1 MRTRSLIPTVVVC
14 LLVGVTA
21 ARGQFRG
28 QFPRISDQD
37 REGREQ
43 GVIRGT
49 VLAADGESPLAK
61 ATVSLRK
68 SGSRGGD
75 SERTARSDDRGEYEF
90 TDLEAGKY
98 LLSVMRNGFLP
109 QNYGQK
115 RIQAFRGQPG
125 GTPLTLGNG
134 QVLNGIDFKLIRGGV
149 VEGRVADQDY
159 EPLSR
164 VIVTM
169 SGYQTM
175 QGERTLV
182 PVARAQTD
190 DRGQFRLFDI
200 PPGSYFLSATQ
211 GGFRLFGRRGRGRR
225 GQSFPP
231 TYYPGVPSPE
241 QASRIEV
248 SAGGE
253 VGGFHLTL
261 IESHTYSVSG
271 RVLAAEGSPA
281 QSVRIMTVNRSS
293 PGQVSLRGG
302 ATTDLQGTFKV
313 ANLLPGRYRL
323 IARRGRGQEPQIA
336 SASVEVIDRDIQGL
350 TLALGS
356 GASITGRIVS
366 ENQEPALNWR
376 RVSVVTRP
384 AEGGRRGFGF
394 GGGGRLGGGGR
405 PIEEDFS
412 FRISNLPGGLY
423 RLSVSLPPGNHYV
436 ESIRAEGQ
444 DIIDRLIEIND
455 HDHLS
460 GVEVHVSPHGSRISG
475 MVQSEEDGKAVDGAT
490 VLVFAADPQQ
500 RGSFSRFTRTTQT
513 DQAGRYSLEGLA
525 PSEYLVCALVEHEPG
540 RESEPEY
547 LSFLE
552 GDSTPIDLS
561 AGKMSSKTLVA
572 LEEPATN

>member
-1 MRTRSLIPTVVVC
+1 MRARFLFPTVVVC
-14 LLVGVTA
+14 LLVGVIA

-28 QFPRISDQD
+28 QIPRSSDQD
-37 REGREQ
+37 REGRER
-43 GVIRGT
+43 GVIQGT

-75 SERTARSDDRGEYEF
+75 SERSARSDDRGQYEF

-149 VEGRVADQDY
+149 VEGQVADQDY

-211 GGFRLFGRRGRGRR
+211 GGFRFFGRRGRGRR

-241 QASRIEV
+241 QATRIEV

-313 ANLLPGRYRL
+313 AGLLPGRYRL
-323 IARRGRGQEPQIA
+323 IASRGRGQEPQIA

-366 ENQEPALNWR
+366 ENEEPALNWR
-376 RVSVVTRP
+376 RVSVATRS
-384 AEGGRRGFGF
+384 AEGGGRGFRF
-394 GGGGRLGGGGR
+394 GGGGR

-423 RLSVSLPPGNHYV
+423 RLSVNLPPGNHYV
-436 ESIRAEGQ
+436 ESIRAQGQ
-444 DIIDRLIEIND
+444 DIIDRLIEMND
-455 HDHLS
+455 HDQLS
-460 GVEVHVSPHGSRISG
+460 GVEVRVSPHGSRISG
-475 MVQSEEDGKAVDGAT
+475 VVQSEEDGKAVDGAT
-490 VLVFAADPQQ
+490 VLVFSADPQQ

-513 DQAGRYSLEGLA
+513 DQTGRYSLEGLPPA
-525 PSEYLVCALVEHEPG
+525 EYLVCALVEHESG

-547 LSFLE
+547 LNGLE
-552 GDSTPIDLS
+552 GDSTTIDLS
-561 AGKMSSKTLVA
+561 AGEMSSKTLVA
-572 LEEPATN
+572 LPAPATN

>member
-1 MRTRSLIPTVVVC
+1 MRTRFLFPTVVVC
-14 LLVGVTA
+14 LLVGVIA

-28 QFPRISDQD
+28 QIPRSSDQD
-37 REGREQ
+37 REGRER
-43 GVIRGT
+43 GVIQGT

-75 SERTARSDDRGEYEF
+75 SERSARSDDRGQYEF

-211 GGFRLFGRRGRGRR
+211 GGFRFFGGRGRGRR

-313 ANLLPGRYRL
+313 AGLLPGRYRL
-323 IARRGRGQEPQIA
+323 IASRGRGQEPQIA
-336 SASVEVIDRDIQGL
+336 SASVEVIDRDIQGV

-366 ENQEPALNWR
+366 ENEEPALNWR
-376 RVSVVTRP
+376 RVSVATRS
-384 AEGGRRGFGF
+384 AEGGGRGFRF
-394 GGGGRLGGGGR
+394 GGGGRS
-405 PIEEDFS
+405 IEEDFS

-423 RLSVSLPPGNHYV
+423 RLSVNLPPGNHYV
-436 ESIRAEGQ
+436 ESIRAQGQ
-444 DIIDRLIEIND
+444 DIIDRLIEMND
-455 HDHLS
+455 HDQLS
-460 GVEVHVSPHGSRISG
+460 GVEVRVSPHGSRISG
-475 MVQSEEDGKAVDGAT
+475 VVQSEEDGKAVDGAT
-490 VLVFAADPQQ
+490 VLVFSADPQQ

-513 DQAGRYSLEGLA
+513 DQTGRYSLEGLPPA
-525 PSEYLVCALVEHEPG
+525 EYLVCALVEHESG

-547 LSFLE
+547 LNGLE
-552 GDSTPIDLS
+552 GDSTTIDLS
-561 AGKMSSKTLVA
+561 AGEMSSKTLVA
-572 LEEPATN
+572 LPAPATN

>member
-1 MRTRSLIPTVVVC
+1 MRTQSLFLVVC

-21 ARGQFRG
+21 SSGQIRGQVPG
-28 QFPRISDQD
+28 NSDQD
-37 REGREQ
+37 REEREL
-43 GVIRGT
+43 GVVRGT
-49 VLAADGESPLAK
+49 VLAADGDSPLGK

-75 SERTARSDDRGEYEF
+75 SRRTARSDARGNYEF
-90 TDLEAGKY
+90 RDLEAGKY
-98 LLSVMRNGFLP
+98 LLSVTRNRYLP

-115 RIQAFRGQPG
+115 RIQAFRRQEG
-125 GTPLTLGNG
+125 GTPLTLGDG
-134 QVLNGIDFKLIRGGV
+134 EVLRGIDFKLIRGGV

-164 VIVTM
+164 VAVTL
-169 SGYQTM
+169 SGYQTV

-182 PVARAQTD
+182 PVSRAQTD

-200 PPGSYFLSATQ
+200 PPGSYFLSATRVN
-211 GGFRLFGRRGRGRR
+211 FPFFGRRGRRR
-225 GQSFPP
+225 QSFPP

-241 QASRIEV
+241 QATKVEV

-271 RVLAAEGSPA
+271 RVLAADGSPA
-281 QSVRIMTVNRSS
+281 QSVRIITVNQSG

-302 ATTDLQGTFKV
+302 TTTDPQGVFKV
-313 ANLLPGRYRL
+313 AGLLPGKHRL
-323 IARRGRGQEPQIA
+323 IARRGRREEPQIA
-336 SASVEVIDRDIQGL
+336 SASVEVIDQDLQGL

-356 GASITGRIVS
+356 GAAITGRIVS
-366 ENQEPALNWR
+366 DSQETALDWR
-376 RVSVVTRP
+376 RISVVARP
-384 AEGGRRGFGF
+384 AAGGRRGRMF
-394 GGGGRLGGGGR
+394 GGGETRV
-405 PIEEDFS
+405 EEDFS

-423 RLSVSLPPGNHYV
+423 RFSVRLPPGNHYV

-444 DIIDRLIEIND
+444 DIIDRLVEMSD
-455 HDHLS
+455 HDDLS
-460 GVEVHVSPHGSRISG
+460 GVEVRISPKGSRISG
-475 MVQSEEDGKAVDGAT
+475 MVESEEDRIAVDGAT

-513 DQAGRYSLEGLA
+513 DQAGRFFLEGLPPA
-525 PSEYLVCALVEHEPG
+525 EYLVCALVEHEPG

-547 LSFLE
+547 LNGLE
-552 GDSTPIDLS
+552 GDSTSIDLS
-561 AGKMSSKTLVA
+561 AGEVSRKTLVA
-572 LEEPATN
+572 LQAPAIN

>member
-1 MRTRSLIPTVVVC
+1 MRTRFLFPTVVVC
-14 LLVGVTA
+14 LLVGVIA

-28 QFPRISDQD
+28 QIPTSSDQD
-37 REGREQ
+37 REGRER
-43 GVIRGT
+43 GVIQGT

-75 SERTARSDDRGEYEF
+75 SERSARSDDRGQYEF

-134 QVLNGIDFKLIRGGV
+134 QVLNGIDFNLIRGGV

-211 GGFRLFGRRGRGRR
+211 GGFRFFGGRGRGRR

-313 ANLLPGRYRL
+313 AGLLPGRYRL
-323 IARRGRGQEPQIA
+323 IASRGRGQEPQIA
-336 SASVEVIDRDIQGL
+336 SASVEVIDRDIQGV

-366 ENQEPALNWR
+366 ENEEPALNWR
-376 RVSVVTRP
+376 RVSVATRS
-384 AEGGRRGFGF
+384 AEGGGRGFRF
-394 GGGGRLGGGGR
+394 GGGGR

-423 RLSVSLPPGNHYV
+423 RLSVNLPPGNHYV
-436 ESIRAEGQ
+436 ESIRAQGQ
-444 DIIDRLIEIND
+444 DIIDRLIEMND
-455 HDHLS
+455 HDQLS
-460 GVEVHVSPHGSRISG
+460 GVEVRVSPHGSRISG
-475 MVQSEEDGKAVDGAT
+475 VVQSEEDGKAVDGAT
-490 VLVFAADPQQ
+490 VLVFSADPQQ

-513 DQAGRYSLEGLA
+513 DQTGRYSLEGLPPA
-525 PSEYLVCALVEHEPG
+525 EYLVCALVEHESG

-547 LSFLE
+547 LNGLE
-552 GDSTPIDLS
+552 GDSTTIDLS
-561 AGKMSSKTLVA
+561 AGEMSSKTLVA
-572 LEEPATN
+572 LPAPATN

>member
-1 MRTRSLIPTVVVC
+1 MRTRFLFPTVVVC
-14 LLVGVTA
+14 LLVGVIA

-28 QFPRISDQD
+28 QIPRSSDQD
-37 REGREQ
+37 REGRER
-43 GVIRGT
+43 GVIQGT

-75 SERTARSDDRGEYEF
+75 SERSARSDDRGQYEF

-211 GGFRLFGRRGRGRR
+211 GGFRFFGGRGRGRR

-313 ANLLPGRYRL
+313 AGLLPGRYRL
-323 IARRGRGQEPQIA
+323 IASRGRGQEPQIA

-366 ENQEPALNWR
+366 ENEEPALNWR
-376 RVSVVTRP
+376 RVSVATRS
-384 AEGGRRGFGF
+384 AEGGGRGFRF
-394 GGGGRLGGGGR
+394 GGGGR

-423 RLSVSLPPGNHYV
+423 RLSVNLPPGNHYV
-436 ESIRAEGQ
+436 ESIRAQGQ
-444 DIIDRLIEIND
+444 DIIDRLIEMND
-455 HDHLS
+455 HDQLS
-460 GVEVHVSPHGSRISG
+460 GVEVRVSPHGSRISG
-475 MVQSEEDGKAVDGAT
+475 VVQSEEDGKAVDGAT
-490 VLVFAADPQQ
+490 VLVFSADPQQ
-500 RGSFSRFTRTTQT
+500 RGSFSRFTRTTQS
-513 DQAGRYSLEGLA
+513 DQTGRYSLEGLPPA
-525 PSEYLVCALVEHEPG
+525 EYLVCALVEHESG

-547 LSFLE
+547 LNGLE
-552 GDSTPIDLS
+552 GDSTTIDLS
-561 AGKMSSKTLVA
+561 AGEMSSKTLVA
-572 LEEPATN
+572 LPAPATN

>member
-1 MRTRSLIPTVVVC
+1 MRTQCLFPALVVC
-14 LLVGVTA
+14 LSLGVTA
-21 ARGQFRG
+21 SSGQIRGQV
-28 QFPRISDQD
+28 PRSSDQERED
-37 REGREQ
+37 RELGAIQ
-43 GVIRGT
+43 GA
-49 VLAADGESPLAK
+49 VLAADGGSPLAK

-75 SERTARSDDRGEYEF
+75 RQRTARTDARGEYEF
-90 TDLEAGKY
+90 RDLEAGKY
-98 LLSVMRNGFLP
+98 QLSVMRNGYLP

-115 RIQAFRGQPG
+115 KVQAFRGRPS
-125 GTPLTLGNG
+125 GTPLTLGEG
-134 QVLNGIDFKLIRGGV
+134 RMLDGIDFNLIRGGV

-164 VIVTM
+164 VAVAL
-169 SGYQTM
+169 SGYQTV

-200 PPGSYFLSATQ
+200 PPGSYFLSATR
-211 GGFRLFGRRGRGRR
+211 GGFPFFGRRGRRR
-225 GQSFPP
+225 QSFPP
-231 TYYPGVPSPE
+231 TYYPGVPSLE
-241 QASRIEV
+241 QATKVEV

-271 RVLAAEGSPA
+271 RVLAADGSPA
-281 QSVRIMTVNRSS
+281 QSVRIITVNQSG

-302 ATTDLQGTFKV
+302 TTTDPQGVFKV
-313 ANLLPGRYRL
+313 AGLLPGKHRL
-323 IARRGRGQEPQIA
+323 IALRGRREEPQIA
-336 SASVEVIDRDIQGL
+336 SASVEVIDQDLQGL

-366 ENQEPALNWR
+366 ENEEPALDWR
-376 RVSVVTRP
+376 RISVETRP
-384 AEGGRRGFGF
+384 AEGGRRGRVF
-394 GGGGRLGGGGR
+394 GGRGARV
-405 PIEEDFS
+405 EEDLS

-423 RLSVSLPPGNHYV
+423 RFSVSLPPGNHYV

-444 DIIDRLIEIND
+444 DIFDRLLELND

-460 GVEVHVSPHGSRISG
+460 EVEVRVSPEGSQISG
-475 MVQSEEDGKAVDGAT
+475 MVESEEDGQPVDGAT

-500 RGSFSRFTRTTQT
+500 RGSVSRFTRTTQT
-513 DQAGRYSLEGLA
+513 DQAGRFSLQGLA
-525 PSEYLVCALVEHEPG
+525 PAEYLVCALVEHEPG

-547 LSFLE
+547 LNGLE
-552 GDSTPIDLS
+552 GDSTTIDLS
-561 AGKMSSKTLVA
+561 AGEMSSKTLVA
-572 LEEPATN
+572 LQAPATN

>member
-1 MRTRSLIPTVVVC
+1 MRLRSRLPALVVY
-14 LLVGVTA
+14 LMVGVVA
-21 ARGQFRG
+21 LSGQIRGQVAG
-28 QFPRISDQD
+28 SSDQD
-37 REGREQ
+37 RADRES

-49 VLAADGESPLAK
+49 VLAADGESRLAK
-61 ATVSLRK
+61 ATVLLRK
-68 SGSRGGD
+68 SGSRRGAG
-75 SERTARSDDRGEYEF
+75 ERTARSDGRGQYEF
-90 TDLEAGKY
+90 KDLEAGKY
-98 LLSVMRNGFLP
+98 LLSVTRNGFLP

-115 RIQAFRGQPG
+115 RVPAFRGQRG
-125 GTPLTLGNG
+125 GTPLTLGDG
-134 QVLNGIDFKLIRGGV
+134 QVLSGIDFNLIRGGV

-164 VIVTM
+164 VIVTL
-169 SGYQTM
+169 SGYHTV
-175 QGERTLV
+175 QGERELT
-182 PVARAQTD
+182 PVSRAQTD

-211 GGFRLFGRRGRGRR
+211 GGGRPFFGRRGRR

-241 QASRIEV
+241 QATKIEV

-261 IESHTYSVSG
+261 IEAYTYSVSG
-271 RVLAAEGSPA
+271 RVLASDGSLA

-293 PGQVSLRGG
+293 PGQVSVRGG
-302 ATTDLQGTFKV
+302 ATTDLQGTFRV
-313 ANLLPGRYRL
+313 DGLLPGRYRL
-323 IARRGRGQEPQIA
+323 IAGRGRGQEPQIA

-366 ENQEPALNWR
+366 ENQESTLNWR
-376 RVSVVTRP
+376 RISVVTRP
-384 AEGGRRGFGF
+384 AEGGGRGFGF
-394 GGGGRLGGGGR
+394 GGRGRPGGGGR

-423 RLSVSLPPGNHYV
+423 RLSVNLPPGNHYV
-436 ESIRAEGQ
+436 ESIRAQGQ
-444 DIIDRLIEIND
+444 DIVGRLIELND
-455 HDHLS
+455 HDQLS
-460 GVEVHVSPHGSRISG
+460 GVEVRVSPNGSRISG
-475 MVQSEEDGKAVDGAT
+475 RVESEEDGRAVDGAT

-525 PSEYLVCALVEHEPG
+525 PAEYLVCALVEHEPG

-547 LSFLE
+547 LNFLE
-552 GDSTPIDLS
+552 GDSTSIDLS
-561 AGKMSSKTLVA
+561 AGETSSKTLVA
-572 LEEPATN
+572 LEAPATN

>member
-1 MRTRSLIPTVVVC
+1 MRTRFLFPTVVVC
-14 LLVGVTA
+14 LLVGVIA
-21 ARGQFRG
+21 ARGQSRG
-28 QFPRISDQD
+28 QIPRSSDQD
-37 REGREQ
+37 REGRER
-43 GVIRGT
+43 GVIQGT

-75 SERTARSDDRGEYEF
+75 SERSARSDDRGQYEF

-241 QASRIEV
+241 QATRIEV

-313 ANLLPGRYRL
+313 AGLLPGRYRL
-323 IARRGRGQEPQIA
+323 IASRGRGQEPQIA

-366 ENQEPALNWR
+366 ENEEPALNWR
-376 RVSVVTRP
+376 RVSVATRS
-384 AEGGRRGFGF
+384 AEGGGRGFRF
-394 GGGGRLGGGGR
+394 VGGGR

-423 RLSVSLPPGNHYV
+423 RLSVNLPPGNHYV
-436 ESIRAEGQ
+436 ESIRAQGQ
-444 DIIDRLIEIND
+444 DIIDRLIEMND
-455 HDHLS
+455 HDQLS
-460 GVEVHVSPHGSRISG
+460 GVEVRVSPHGSRISG
-475 MVQSEEDGKAVDGAT
+475 VVQSEEDGKAVDGAT
-490 VLVFAADPQQ
+490 VLVFSADPQQ
-500 RGSFSRFTRTTQT
+500 RGSFSRFTRTTQS
-513 DQAGRYSLEGLA
+513 DQTGRYSLEGLPPA
-525 PSEYLVCALVEHEPG
+525 EYLVCALVEHESG

-547 LSFLE
+547 LNGLE
-552 GDSTPIDLS
+552 GDSTTIDLS
-561 AGKMSSKTLVA
+561 AGEMSSKTLVA
-572 LEEPATN
+572 LPAPATN